1 MNRFCRFFSFL
12 MLLLIA
18 GNLTAQTLFTYG
30 RKPVSKEEFLK
41 AYNKNNT
48 TEKRDEK
55 SLREY
60 LDLYT
65 KFKLKV
71 QAAYDLRLDTL
82 PSQKAELQNF
92 RMQLVQNYL
101 NDDNSLN
108 TLVDEAFGR
117 SQKDIRISHIFIPA
131 NAKDS
136 PAVIK
141 RAKQKIQEAYKQLQ
155 AGKDFG
161 QVATAYSADPSVT
174 VNKGDLGFIT
184 VFTLPYELESLA
196 YNTPLGKFSA
206 PYQSK
211 TGFHIFKKTAE
222 RKAFGKMKVA
232 QILLN
237 IPTDADNA
245 TQQDFK
251 RRAD

>member
-60 LDLYT
+60 LDLY
-65 KFKLKV
+65 KLKV

-117 SQKDIRISHIFIPA
+117 SQKDIRISHIGRNLFW
-131 NAKDS
+131 
-136 PAVIK
+136 
-141 RAKQKIQEAYKQLQ
+141 
-155 AGKDFG
+155 GDFH
-161 QVATAYSADPSVT
+161 VSWIW
-174 VNKGDLGFIT
+174 N
-184 VFTLPYELESLA
+184 
-196 YNTPLGKFSA
+196 NC
-206 PYQSK
+206 
-211 TGFHIFKKTAE
+211 
-222 RKAFGKMKVA
+222 R
-232 QILLN
+232 
-237 IPTDADNA
+237 
-245 TQQDFK
+245 
-251 RRAD
+251 